1 MILVDTSVWI
11 DHFRHGDPVLAGL
24 LRRDRILVHEFV
36 IGELALGH
44 LQRREMIL
52 ELLTSLP
59 EAAVANPAEVL
70 HAIDRL
76 GLSGLG
82 VGYVDVHLLASTLLT
97 PGTVLWTRNRPLHA
111 VARRL
116 SLAMPEPA

>member
-1 MILVDTSVWI
+1 M
-11 DHFRHGDPVLAGL
+11 LAGL

-44 LQRREMIL
+44 LQQRETIL

-59 EAAVANPAEVL
+59 AAAVATPAEVL

-82 VGYVDVHLLASTLLT
+82 IGYVDVHLLASTLLT
-97 PGTVLWTRNRPLHA
+97 PGTVLWTRDRRLHA
-111 VARRL
+111 AAARL
-116 SLAMPEPA
+116 SVAMPEPA